1 MCGRYTLT
9 SPLEALRALFGF
21 VERPNLEP
29 RANIAPTQD
38 VLAVRLGED
47 GARHAAALRWGLLP
61 PWAKDRRE
69 GARMINARAETVAT
83 SPAFR
88 KAFAARRC
96 LIAAD
101 GFYEWQKRDAGA
113 KQPAKQPFRI
123 CREDGA
129 PFAFAGLWER
139 WHDPAEPKDA
149 PAVESCTILTTD
161 ANDLLRPIHHRMPV
175 ILPAETHADW
185 LAGDGG
191 TEALQAL
198 LRPLPPDGWTAY
210 PVSTRVN
217 KVANDELSLLEPLA
231 EESAATPAPGP
242 TQQSLF

>member
-9 SPLEALRALFGF
+9 SPLEALRELFGF

-61 PWAKDRRE
+61 PWAKDRRD

-101 GFYEWQKRDAGA
+101 GFYEWQKRDGGA
-113 KQPAKQPFRI
+113 KQPYRI

-139 WHDPAEPKDA
+139 WHDPAAAPRDEAPRDSGDA
-149 PAVESCTILTTD
+149 PAVES
-161 ANDLLRPIHHRMPV
+161 V
-175 ILPAETHADW
+175 
-185 LAGDGG
+185 
-191 TEALQAL
+191 
-198 LRPLPPDGWTAY
+198 
-210 PVSTRVN
+210 
-217 KVANDELSLLEPLA
+217 
-231 EESAATPAPGP
+231 AATVFDHRAQPHEFGALWLDD
-242 TQQSLF
+242 SVELRA